1 LIKCRSGP
9 QKLNTG
15 KNKEGRGFEGIET
28 RVTDLAFGSFGLKA
42 MESKWIDEKQLE
54 AVRKIILKYLKK
66 EGKIWFRVFPQKPIT
81 SKGVE
86 FSMGGGK
93 GDVVGYVAPVKKGR
107 IIVEI
112 DGIDEETAK
121 EALRKAAAKLPLKTK
136 FVKK

>member
-1 LIKCRSGP
+1 MSLRPAKTKYR
-9 QKLNTG
+9 
-15 KNKEGRGFEGIET
+15 KEQRDRGFKGIET
-28 RVTDLAFGSFGLKA
+28 RVTNLAFGSYGLKSL
-42 MESKWIDEKQLE
+42 ESKWITEQQIE
-54 AVRKIILKYLKK
+54 AARRIILKYLKK
-66 EGKIWFRVFPQKPIT
+66 GGKMWIRIFPQKPIT

-107 IIVEI
+107 ILFEI
-112 DGIDEETAK
+112 DGIEEELAK

>member
-1 LIKCRSGP
+1 MPFRPAKTKYR
-9 QKLNTG
+9 
-15 KNKEGRGFEGIET
+15 KEQRDRGFKGIET
-28 RVTDLAFGSFGLKA
+28 RVRDLAFGSFGLKA

-54 AVRKIILKYLKK
+54 AVRRIILKYLKK
-66 EGKIWFRVFPQKPIT
+66 EGKVWFRVFPQKPIT

-107 IIVEI
+107 IIVEVE
-112 DGIDEETAK
+112 GLDEKTAK